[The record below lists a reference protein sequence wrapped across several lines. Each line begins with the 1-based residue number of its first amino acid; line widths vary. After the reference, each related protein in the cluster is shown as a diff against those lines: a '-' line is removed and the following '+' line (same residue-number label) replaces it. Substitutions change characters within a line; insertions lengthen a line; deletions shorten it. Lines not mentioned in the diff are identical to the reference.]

1 MANLFDE
8 EQGKYLRLNA
18 LKYLEKPPEVQR
30 EDDPFITNGSLAI
43 TYILVETVEQYQA
56 GQGLKFQPS
65 YVHQV
70 FRSTNEI
77 YGYKDL
83 KITIHVTALGL
94 KPYIQI
100 SYSEQ
105 TEDAD
110 DLIESFNKVYE
121 AGFLSNEEQFI
132 KVLEEEQNQQP
143 LGELIEEYGDFK
155 IYKCQMATTNG
166 FVQFKPFLQA
176 FLLVLIDGV
185 QYPGD
190 ENEWVYLILYHKR
203 QFVGLTTVYKFN
215 ISWNQQRHRL
225 SQMLFLPQYQRKG
238 HGSRMLR
245 TVYKLGLED
254 EKCLQITLE
263 DPSED
268 FQVMRDITDSKIL
281 YEHFKDIIPNQIIN
295 SVQDIVDIPKD
306 KLFEIMKK
314 TKLHAY
320 QIKRAY
326 SIYLYAFI
334 NKKSSK
340 LMTDFA
346 KFLLREHQKP
356 YIRKKNIL
364 VRFEDGT
371 SMDPKQLHLLELK
384 EREDRNIIA
393 EESLGD
399 EFCLFELIA
408 TKLRKDK
415 II

>member
-8 EQGKYLRLNA
+8 EQGQYLRLNA

-43 TYILVETVEQYQA
+43 TYILVETIEQYKT

-70 FRSTNEI
+70 FRQTNEI

-110 DLIESFNKVYE
+110 DLNESFNKVYE
-121 AGFLSNEEQFI
+121 AGYLTNEDQFI
-132 KVLEEEQNQQP
+132 KTLEEEQNQEP
-143 LGELIEEYGDFK
+143 LGDLIEQYEDFK
-155 IYKCQMATTNG
+155 IYKCQTATTNG
-166 FVQFKPFLQA
+166 FIQFKPFLQA

-190 ENEWVYLILYHKR
+190 ENEWVYLILYENR
-203 QFVGLTTVYKFN
+203 QFIGLTTVCELN
-215 ISWNQQRHRL
+215 IAWDKQRYRL

-245 TVYKLGLED
+245 TVYKLELED
-254 EKCLQITLE
+254 QKCLQITLE

-281 YEHFKDIIPNQIIN
+281 YEHFKDIIPNQVIN

-314 TKLHAY
+314 NKLHAY

-346 KFLLREHQKP
+346 KYLLREHQKP
-356 YIRKKNIL
+356 YVRKKNIL
-364 VRFEDGT
+364 VKFEDGS

-384 EREDRNIIA
+384 EREDRNINA
-393 EESLGD
+393 EESLGE

-415 II
+415 VI